1 MPLFSGS
8 GAVKIMDLYEDEPN
22 DDYESYAM
30 RQRMQ
35 PHGGQ
40 LMMTTQ
46 VTTKVPPGFDGKTSW
61 FAFEDAIDDWCDI
74 TELEAE
80 KWGPALR
87 NRLEG
92 EASVYKR
99 LLDREQLREPNGR
112 GVEYF
117 KRTLRPHFVK
127 GAQTVFL
134 YRFMRFMKNNRGN
147 AELMKWMT
155 RFQIDGRRLEES
167 WMDLCPELDLTS
179 PAIVAEVT
187 ARRNAHN
194 NAQAALHAA
203 DNNHVIV
210 PWNDDMIQAVHNEAI
225 GLHRQQHRDLFP
237 LSPNLIALIFI
248 STADLSQDQRQ
259 SLTSIMTHRNRTMDK
274 YRVGEL
280 RETFIEMFCT
290 VKTAVD
296 NPMMNPSGSGG
307 RRAFLVLEE
316 GDLDGSFGYWA
327 EDEEDGAEGF
337 LDALEDVFWIW
348 DDNDY
353 SWFQRRFQGRRT
365 RKGKGKGKGRKGKGK
380 GKGKGGRRFFR
391 PRNKGK
397 GKGKRKGK
405 SHLVEDDSYYAN
417 EEWQGYENENWNE
430 GYWAYE
436 DETAWQSQGWDEWQ
450 EYDEYGY
457 FQGKGKKGKKGK
469 GKGKKGH
476 GPSEQGKGQGD
487 GKGEANYVNPSHS
500 SQPSVQQA
508 ALPSST
514 SASGFFVT
522 HSDVSLTSVKVT
534 QDEDQSMEP
543 DLSGC
548 AFLGQEANPVQKV
561 EEEGVAFH
569 TENQMPPTVAIL
581 DLGCTRAMG
590 SRNAVNAFCDYVDN
604 NDCGLWYKIEPTS
617 SRFFFANSQQ
627 TKCTEKLVI
636 HMYDKSW
643 SVHTTEFDIVEEGNV
658 PLLMSL
664 PQMRNLGFQFEL
676 SPQKSFLNCTR
687 LGIWKYQLRMAKSTH
702 LVMDFQDIAWY
713 MSAVYFKTP
722 EVTSFFSQHEHFEY
736 SQLSVETFAYAT
748 DDDWEID
755 YHRRELIRHHKTLRS
770 QLFKISG
777 SKCPISF
784 DDLES
789 TRTTFL
795 EMKNGTKKVEKDDWR
810 AVSGPEKRFD
820 KQWKGRT
827 VFKIKAGAALPA
839 GELSHVKSS
848 SKPTRISDPSD
859 EVKPEHSSPEEKAGK
874 SKSSSAPAEEGKSGS
889 SSSGLK
895 RRLGRKTASPSEH
908 DDFGKEF
915 IGELEKELDMELDK
929 SDDVRKRRPKGD
941 DVEYSPSSDD
951 ERWEK
956 AKNKPGNESL
966 EPRRISVP
974 LPGSEAQALT
984 PAYRKMIKRLDD
996 KVELYKLHVKH
1007 YHMSPTQFRRRTSML
1022 NLPERIYEKY
1032 EDVFN
1037 KCRVCSMSVAP
1048 PPRAKISGIRA
1059 SVFGDV
1065 VFVDHCEIELK
1076 KKKYVVLLV
1085 LDGATNLLWATAQN
1099 SLENKE
1105 TLTHLRSWNEQN
1117 NCIPKAIVGDE
1128 AFFSDEF
1135 LEYYKFHGIKD
1146 LPCGPR
1152 TPWPNRA
1159 ETAVRLF
1166 KKQWIIMAMSLE
1178 GDERFNSV
1186 TIRQAVKMTAWARNT
1201 QLTISGYS
1209 PLEIATGRRP
1219 PDLFDVETAN
1229 PEQLTS
1235 EPPEEDV
1242 STLALQRL
1250 ALRAHQEARQA
1261 ADLRHDMA
1269 RRTMPS
1275 DGPYKQ
1281 GDEVFYWHQDS
1292 SKFKDKGKWI
1302 RGKVL
1307 SQEGAMV
1314 HLHTNKAVIRVNQS
1328 KVRRDHDE
1336 WHDVSI
1342 PNLDEAKEEIKDEG
1356 DLKREDHN
1364 LLCEG
1369 CLGEQAFWFYD
1380 DQKCD
1385 VLELFGSSSG
1395 YSWMMARKGVKVGQP
1410 IDHKH
1415 GSNLNTAYGQAEAWK
1430 KIMKM
1435 DPEIIYINNP
1445 SPQSARKMVFRFC
1458 FDVITWQCKR
1468 NKKFMVTCP
1477 EGSYFSLFLDQK
1489 RWHKILSKHL
1499 CWERVDLQHFCKCED
1514 EIRDMIVYHS
1524 YDDYQDDI
1532 SWFEFLTKKKFFSHE
1547 ACWKDPHWKALP
1559 ARFLAGLIRATPE
1572 VSRSYVADK
1581 RQEFLLEDILEDF
1594 DQGLLC
1600 GTCMHH
1606 DRYDEHSLLLRDL
1619 DVRND
1624 DIPVPLRHILPQKF
1638 STPSLVST
1646 LRMIEALPLGTEV
1659 SVRESTNE
1667 KIVALIPGLQNIRR
1681 MTLPQM
1687 YFESCSIFCGTY
1699 GRVNPLFSLPEDSVI
1714 LLWNPGSHH
1723 RIFFMFMSQLY
1734 PHYKEFQVNKWNIIA
1749 FSTETSGAIRRT
1761 TVCPPVNNEVVPP
1774 HPPVGADGNDPI
1786 HPDDHGPPP
1795 EDDVNMPPDG
1805 ENGSGEQDDSDFD
1818 MDDPHVNPPPGGQP
1832 PFPPQPPPS
1841 MPPSTPE
1848 VQFPTAQPSPF
1859 SNPDETI
1866 EAVMQPLPDDSS
1878 SEEPH
1883 ITEPERIE
1891 IKQRQVSHDS
1901 DEKPPKAKARVMT
1914 KKQKVQLP
1922 GHQNP
1927 IEVPTVKP
1935 PNDDEDDVP
1944 NPTAASSNDP
1954 TIPLPTTT
1962 PHSFTPAQPEDEEEY
1977 NTPQS
1982 SQDTIPY
1989 QDVETEEPII
1999 TEDEVE
2005 HLNSNGSD
2013 DTQPYDSEFVQF
2025 EGDYFVNLGH
2035 NSAAPDFKSY
2045 DINGFRQFCQYL
2057 AKNGKKTPKAESV
2070 ITPQVL
2076 QKYAKQ
2082 IKQAKLEEFRSF
2094 LDFTAMKFRDRRKHK
2109 IENFVTGRW
2118 VLTIKTDKDG
2128 QFKKFK
2134 ARWVCRGFQDAQKW
2148 DLQTDSPTATRY
2160 GFRVASQ
2167 HAASSYWDLLHI
2179 DLKTAFLQGE
2189 TYDLERRVIHVQLP
2203 SDIGLPPYL
2212 VGLCTRSVY
2221 GLADAPRRWWNRL
2234 DKFLISLGIQPTRA
2248 DRCTYVCYDG
2258 AFKNDDVSS
2267 GTKTPKQVSYYV
2279 DSPSGEMTRDE
2290 SSDIANEVRQ
2300 SFAVEERLFSLC
2312 HAEGKS
2318 LYQQQRYTQKKS
2330 EDCAWTPVVD
2340 EELLKFLESVEH
2352 KAGWIPY
2359 QNGHAQVSYRAKA
2372 LRTPDPYYTSKQ
2384 DFFRTSIVKR
2394 KGVWWLLE
2402 MNADIRKEK
2411 NFISLEEEAEVLVSI
2426 FLPAERA
2433 YLASTSQ
2440 LTPEV
2445 VEELLEHFMDPV
2457 HGSNSKGRK
2466 TIGMCCLHVDDL
2478 FVTGTPDFL
2487 EKFKNKVKASFKIG
2501 HEDVNDLMFTGQRVK
2516 WQLDEKTK
2524 KKSHIVV
2531 EQSLCVSELTEIVIQ
2546 KGQKDDEKCDKDM
2559 HTAYRSLLGSINW
2572 LQSRTQFQ
2580 ACYQFSRCASA
2591 AASPTV
2597 GDCKALNKLCKQIV
2611 NDPMELKFWPLEG
2624 NPRLM
2629 AMPDAAFRNN
2639 SDKSSQRAMV
2649 IFMSEPRKEKSR
2661 NSRGSLI
2668 FFESTK
2674 IKRTTLSTTVAE
2686 LYALMKCYGTCQML
2700 RGLIKDITGHSCEL
2714 HMRTDAN
2721 NLVTT
2726 ASTTHVPEQQE
2737 TIHMIQM
2744 LRKEACSG
2752 SIADLSHIRTQ
2763 WCLADCLTKKSANPQ
2778 ALIDAV
2784 RQGILKEVD
2793 AHPPFRTLVE
2803 HKAYL
2808 RSWLPTVCHHVNFAL
2823 DVFYLGESFQ

>member
-1 MPLFSGS
+1 
-8 GAVKIMDLYEDEPN
+8 MDLYEDEPN

-46 VTTKVPPGFDGKTSW
+46 VTTKVPPGFDGTTSW

-203 DNNHVIV
+203 DNNHVVI
-210 PWNDDMIQAVHNEAI
+210 PWTDDMIQAVHNEAI

-259 SLTSIMTHRNRTMDK
+259 SLTSIMTHRNRTMDQ

-307 RRAFLVLEE
+307 RRAFLVIEE

-380 GKGKGGRRFFR
+380 GKGGRRFFR

-405 SHLVEDDSYYAN
+405 SHLVEDESYYAN
-417 EEWQGYENENWNE
+417 EEWQGYENENWHE

-476 GPSEQGKGQGD
+476 GPSEQGKGQSD

-500 SQPSVQQA
+500 SQPAVQQA
-508 ALPSST
+508 ALPSSA

-534 QDEDQSMEP
+534 PDEDQSMEP

-561 EEEGVAFH
+561 DEEGVAFH

-687 LGIWKYQLRMAKSTH
+687 LGIWKHQLRMAKSTH

-755 YHRRELIRHHKTLRS
+755 YHRKELIRHHKTLRS

-827 VFKIKAGAALPA
+827 VFKIKAGVALPA
-839 GELSHVKSS
+839 EELSHVKSS
-848 SKPTRISDPSD
+848 SKPARISDPSD

-895 RRLGRKTASPSEH
+895 RRLGRKTTSPSEH

-941 DVEYSPSSDD
+941 DVDNYSPSSDD

-1032 EDVFN
+1032 EDVSN

-1099 SLENKE
+1099 SLDKKE

-1166 KKQWIIMAMSLE
+1166 KKQWTIMAMSLE
-1178 GDERFNSV
+1178 GNERFNGV

-1435 DPEIIYINNP
+1435 DPEIIFINNP

-1468 NKKFMVTCP
+1468 NKKFIVTCP

-1499 CWERVDLQHFCKCED
+1499 CWERVDLQHFCNCED

-1524 YDDYQDDI
+1524 YDDYQHDI

-1761 TVCPPVNNEVVPP
+1761 TVGPPVNNEVVPP

-1805 ENGSGEQDDSDFD
+1805 ANDSGEQDDDSDFD

-1866 EAVMQPLPDDSS
+1866 EAVMQPVPDDSS

-1883 ITEPERIE
+1883 ITEPERLE
-1891 IKQRQVSHDS
+1891 LKQRHVSHDS
-1901 DEKPPKAKARVMT
+1901 DEKPPKAKARVVT

-1944 NPTAASSNDP
+1944 NPTAASSDDP

-2076 QKYAKQ
+2076 QKFAKQ

-2167 HAASSYWDLLHI
+2167 HAASSYWDILHI

-2290 SSDIANEVRQ
+2290 SFDIANEVRQ

-2384 DFFRTSIVKR
+2384 YFFRTSIVKR

-2411 NFISLEEEAEVLVSI
+2411 NLISLEEEAEVLVSI
-2426 FLPAERA
+2426 FLPAERS
-2433 YLASTSQ
+2433 YLASTPQ

-2487 EKFKNKVKASFKIG
+2487 EKFKSKVKASFKIG

>member
-1 MPLFSGS
+1 
-8 GAVKIMDLYEDEPN
+8 
-22 DDYESYAM
+22 
-30 RQRMQ
+30 
-35 PHGGQ
+35 
-40 LMMTTQ
+40 
-46 VTTKVPPGFDGKTSW
+46 
-61 FAFEDAIDDWCDI
+61 
-74 TELEAE
+74 
-80 KWGPALR
+80 
-87 NRLEG
+87 
-92 EASVYKR
+92 
-99 LLDREQLREPNGR
+99 
-112 GVEYF
+112 
-117 KRTLRPHFVK
+117 
-127 GAQTVFL
+127 
-134 YRFMRFMKNNRGN
+134 MKNNRGN

-210 PWNDDMIQAVHNEAI
+210 PWTDDMIQAVHNEAI

-259 SLTSIMTHRNRTMDK
+259 SLTSIMTHRNRTMDQ

-337 LDALEDVFWIW
+337 LDALQDVFWIW

-365 RKGKGKGKGRKGKGK
+365 RKGKGKGKGRK

-500 SQPSVQQA
+500 SQVTVQQA
-508 ALPSST
+508 ALPSSA

-543 DLSGC
+543 DPSGC

-676 SPQKSFLNCTR
+676 SPQNSFLNCTR
-687 LGIWKYQLRMAKSTH
+687 LGIWKHQLRMAKSTH

-839 GELSHVKSS
+839 EELSHVKSS
-848 SKPTRISDPSD
+848 SKPARISDPSD

-1099 SLENKE
+1099 SLDKKE

-1166 KKQWIIMAMSLE
+1166 KKQWTIMAMSLE
-1178 GDERFNSV
+1178 GDERFNGV

-1281 GDEVFYWHQDS
+1281 GDEVFHWHQDS

-1342 PNLDEAKEEIKDEG
+1342 PNLDETKEGIKDEG

-1468 NKKFMVTCP
+1468 NKKFIVTCP

-1499 CWERVDLQHFCKCED
+1499 CWERVDLQHFCNCED
-1514 EIRDMIVYHS
+1514 KIRDMIVYHS

-1761 TVCPPVNNEVVPP
+1761 TVGPPVNNEVVPP

-1805 ENGSGEQDDSDFD
+1805 ANDSGEQDDSDFD

-1832 PFPPQPPPS
+1832 PFPPNPPPS

-1866 EAVMQPLPDDSS
+1866 EAVMQPVPDDSS

-2005 HLNSNGSD
+2005 HLNSHGSD

-2035 NSAAPDFKSY
+2035 NSAAPDFNSY

-2290 SSDIANEVRQ
+2290 SFDIANEVRQ

-2384 DFFRTSIVKR
+2384 YFFRTSIVKR

-2433 YLASTSQ
+2433 YLASTPQ

-2487 EKFKNKVKASFKIG
+2487 EKFKSKVKASFKIG

-2531 EQSLCVSELTEIVIQ
+2531 EQPLCVSELTEIVIQ

-2597 GDCKALNKLCKQIV
+2597 GDCNALNKLCKQIV
-2611 NDPMELKFWPLEG
+2611 NDPMELKYWPLEG

-2649 IFMSEPRKEKSR
+2649 IFMSEPRREKSR